1 MISLVTIV
9 SMTITHLEDSVC
21 EFSTAPEA
29 KPKHLASGN
38 LEINTTVSSGFG
50 FVHHTT
56 CSRCTEDDT
65 HFTCFHHQIVRKC
78 IRWQHLKVSGWASD
92 IKLQALNVSDKTQH
106 DKVWGFQPAAN
117 LTLQADMWDVE
128 MLADMTSILHSNE
141 PEKRSK
147 VCCQLPWRWIQSWVP
162 ERHWYCNWYCVV
174 PFSNDIDIAINLC
187 SKVLH
192 AHRVQSSPV
201 GESVLTSHGCIPE
214 FQRWP
219 KSFEEL

>member
-1 MISLVTIV
+1 
-9 SMTITHLEDSVC
+9 MTITHLKDSVC

-38 LEINTTVSSGFG
+38 LDIHTTVSCTTLDVFT
-50 FVHHTT
+50 VHRGWHPLHMLSSPNCRKMHQVTT
-56 CSRCTEDDT
+56 PKGEQVSR
-65 HFTCFHHQIVRKC
+65 
-78 IRWQHLKVSGWASD
+78 WASD
-92 IKLQALNVSDKTQH
+92 IKLKALDVWDKTQH

-147 VCCQLPWRWIQSWVP
+147 VCCQLPWRFIQSWVP
-162 ERHWYCNWYCVV
+162 GRHWYCNWYCAV
-174 PFSNDIDIAINLC
+174 PFSNDIDIAMNLC
-187 SKVLH
+187 SKGLH

-201 GESVLTSHGCIPE
+201 DESVLTSHGCIPE